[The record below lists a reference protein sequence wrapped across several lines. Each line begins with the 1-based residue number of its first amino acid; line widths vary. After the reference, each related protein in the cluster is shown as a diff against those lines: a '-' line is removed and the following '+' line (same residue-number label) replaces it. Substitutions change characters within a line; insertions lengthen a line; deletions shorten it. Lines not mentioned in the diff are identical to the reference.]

1 MIREPLEALTTN
13 HMSEKLS
20 FPERAARLADTA
32 RELRSILAIIE
43 EEAAAMQAANERFQ
57 KRATK
62 KTD

>member
-1 MIREPLEALTTN
+1 LIREPLEALTTN
-13 HMSEKLS
+13 HMPEKLS

-43 EEAAAMQAANERFQ
+43 EEAAAMAAANERFQ

-62 KTD
+62 KAE